1 MTILKILILGGTT
14 FLGPHLV
21 QELQQHGHEVTIFTR
36 GNQSSKFS
44 NVEELQGDRDGDLK
58 ALENRNWDAII
69 DTSGHLPRLVRESS
83 KLLANSTDH
92 YTFISTIGVYQDFY
106 KQQIDE
112 NYPVAKLENENIEE
126 ITEKNYGALKAA
138 CEEVVQSYFP
148 NRCLII
154 RPGLIAGPLD
164 PTGRFAYWP
173 TRVKKGGEILAPGS
187 PNQLLQVI
195 DVRDL
200 AKWIVT
206 MVEQQATGIYNLTGP
221 AKPMN
226 FKQLLKECQDV
237 TCSNATLTW
246 VDEDFLIE
254 HQIQDWVEI
263 PLWLSYK
270 RNMPGFL
277 NVSIEKALKAGLT
290 LRPISETI
298 KAVLDE
304 DNGKIDKNQSGLNA
318 EKERM
323 LLNEWKEI
331 SQKPGLSNK

>member
-1 MTILKILILGGTT
+1 MMAVLKILILGGTT

-44 NVEELQGDRDGDLK
+44 NVEELQGDRDGNLK

-69 DTSGHLPRLVRESS
+69 DTSGHLPRLVRDSS
-83 KLLANSTDH
+83 KLLTNSTNH

-112 NYPVAKLENENIEE
+112 NYPLAKLENEDSEE

-138 CEEVVQSYFP
+138 CEKVIQSHFP
-148 NRCLII
+148 SRCLIV
-154 RPGLIAGPLD
+154 RPGLIVGSLD
-164 PTGRFAYWP
+164 PTARFSYWP
-173 TRVKKGGEILAPGS
+173 IRVKKGGEILAPGS
-187 PNQLLQVI
+187 PDQLLQVI

-206 MVEQQATGIYNLTGP
+206 MVEQQAVGIYNVTGP
-221 AKPMN
+221 AKAMN
-226 FKQLLKECQDV
+226 FKQLLQECQRV
-237 TCSNATLTW
+237 SNSNAILTW
-246 VDEDFLIE
+246 VNEDFLIA

-277 NVSIEKALKAGLT
+277 NVSIDKALKAGLA

-298 KAVLDE
+298 RAILNE
-304 DNGKIDKNQSGLNA
+304 DNDKINKNQSGLNA
-318 EKERM
+318 EKEQM
-323 LLNEWKEI
+323 LLNQWKEI
-331 SQKPGLSNK
+331 PQNQGAF